1 MTYYSIKPSTEKQQK
16 QRKLR
21 HALGYSIGI
30 RGYLL
35 YWRGLVK
42 EIQDPVD
49 RFQAERLINDMISS
63 SKYIEAS
70 VRKNLRKI
78 K

>member
-1 MTYYSIKPSTEKQQK
+1 MAAGTERQKKQW
-16 QRKLR
+16 KLR

-35 YWRGLVK
+35 CWRGLVK

-49 RFQAERLINDMISS
+49 RFYAEKRIDEMLSA
-63 SKYIEAS
+63 SKFIEAD